1 MIMEDKVFGTL
12 TFKRGWVKQEKL
24 LFWGLERDLKIRVS
38 AYPED
43 RPTEAQKKP
52 YESFIINL
60 KEVSEESLVRLA
72 MFAAKDPESGLS
84 SNLEKAVNE
93 LLNHIQLQEILF
105 FKDGSY
111 AIECDADWTED
122 GVSILVKNGTM
133 EAGYS
138 DELLG
143 CRI

>member
-1 MIMEDKVFGTL
+1 MEDKVFGAL

-24 LFWGLERDLKIRVS
+24 QFWGAERNLKIRVS
-38 AYPED
+38 AYPD
-43 RPTEAQKKP
+43 DKPNEAQEKV
-52 YESFIINL
+52 YESFITNL
-60 KEVSEESLVRLA
+60 KEVSDESLVRLA
-72 MFAAKDPESGLS
+72 MFAARDPESGLS
-84 SNLEKAVNE
+84 TNLEKAVNE
-93 LLNHIQLQEILF
+93 LLDHVQIQEILL

-122 GVSILVKNGTM
+122 GVSVLVKDGKM